1 MGCRFCTPVK
11 GFVSARRYS
20 NTPANRSCSK
30 LQSDAVINRP
40 TKLIFVVTF
49 LAANAKQSP
58 GRATELVKMKHLWNA
73 WLSKEGQNNVRA
85 AGWETASA
93 GTFYTHPGAVGF
105 SALSAFSSSLLSKSF
120 DTAFCFL
127 VPLGGDFVFTGT
139 VNSSRWQISIHD
151 QIELFLNSLKGKK
164 TRVCLCVWEDLLTCP
179 SDLAPPLAADEE
191 LFLKGMLTFH
201 PFMSGWKRIKE
212 PT

>member
-1 MGCRFCTPVK
+1 
-11 GFVSARRYS
+11 
-20 NTPANRSCSK
+20 
-30 LQSDAVINRP
+30 
-40 TKLIFVVTF
+40 
-49 LAANAKQSP
+49 
-58 GRATELVKMKHLWNA
+58 MKHLWNA

-120 DTAFCFL
+120 ETAFCFL

-164 TRVCLCVWEDLLTCP
+164 NSSVFVCVRGSPYLPIRFSSSLGRRRGALLEGHAN
-179 SDLAPPLAADEE
+179 LPPIYERLEKD
-191 LFLKGMLTFH
+191 
-201 PFMSGWKRIKE
+201 KRTNIVNKDHIE
-212 PT
+212 RWRKCL